1 MKGKIIL
8 GIIVL
13 LFIPVV
19 SYGARVGNLYA
30 SPSAVWDI
38 SGVELYPP
46 FGAVSTFPS
55 SPDAGATKI
64 VTDSNG
70 VDCTGGGSDLAICV
84 YNGTNWVL
92 PYAQRVDTANVTIIT
107 STDCSTETGADGSF
121 CLEVSP

>member
-1 MKGKIIL
+1 MKGKIL
-8 GIIVL
+8 GIIAL

-19 SYGARVGNLYA
+19 SYGSRVGNLYA

-38 SGVELYPP
+38 SEVELYPP

-55 SPDAGATKI
+55 TPSTGAMKI

-70 VDCTGGGSDLAICV
+70 VDCTGGGADLAICI

-92 PYAQRVDTANVTIIT
+92 PYAQRVDTANVTVIV
-107 STDCSTETGADGSF
+107 SVNCSAETGPEGSF
-121 CLEVSP
+121 CFEVLP